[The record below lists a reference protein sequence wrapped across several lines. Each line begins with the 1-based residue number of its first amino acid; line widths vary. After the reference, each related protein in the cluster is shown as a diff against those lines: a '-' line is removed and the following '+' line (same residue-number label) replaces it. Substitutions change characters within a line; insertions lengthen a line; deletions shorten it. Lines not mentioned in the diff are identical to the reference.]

1 MKKNIEILDE
11 KEAEFRRL
19 IPFASKIFGHQ
30 KQFTRDGLKKWKARR
45 RTFTAKEI
53 ACAFHNLTKECDQW
67 KINNNGFRP
76 LTWWLHSDQRI
87 EDCIHCH
94 LKRGKAPSIAI
105 IS

>member
-45 RTFTAKEI
+45 RIHTRRSTGERIINARG
-53 ACAFHNLTKECDQW
+53 AASYRGTRTQW
-67 KINNNGFRP
+67 ESTGGHAQSAAVIT
-76 LTWWLHSDQRI
+76 LVIS
-87 EDCIHCH
+87 
-94 LKRGKAPSIAI
+94 PSIENEK
-105 IS
+105 